1 MNTVNLEAEKS
12 VLGAILIDPSKLK
25 KVRDIISWKDFSDST
40 NQWVFRCMEW
50 LDKQDIEV
58 DIITLTD
65 AMKKAGVY
73 ETIGSAYPLELT
85 EHTPTSAR
93 VLDYAKIVK
102 SCSDARKMGDI
113 VSQASHIASEGGDID
128 EAVKKIKEKLNEV
141 NNLGGKSNKYQV
153 VSMAEFSEEAKARFD
168 NWGKLQG
175 ISTGFPSLD
184 SLTLGLV
191 GGELIIIAGAT
202 SRGKL
207 ERVSE
212 IVPTPTG
219 DRRFGDLK
227 VGDYVFGSNGKPTMV
242 TGVFPNGMMDI
253 YRVHMSDNSYLDVG
267 KEHLWTLQRK
277 NRPDRVLSTADLIK
291 KIPSRGYTIPTVEP
305 LEYSD
310 THTPAD
316 PYLVGLYIA
325 DGSFKFRQATITKK
339 SGSVVDY
346 ISTIDEPKRRDE
358 YEGHCGRFIFMAES
372 KLSRYIKSCGLSEV
386 KSAGKFIPQEWFT
399 KSYEIRLRLIRGLM
413 DGDGSYLLKRGQKH
427 RTMMYHTASEQLAN
441 DFVRL
446 VTSCGWVAVK
456 GVVKHK
462 KGNYSRVSLRSTRF
476 TNPFLKSKEADIWRP
491 LDKEEKRRPVKVEL
505 VGREEAMCIKVAAED
520 QLYVGD
526 TRFHIVTHNTLL
538 AMNIANNIAKTGK
551 RVLFVTLE
559 MTHAELTSRYMY
571 INGGADSRDY
581 KTVALNTLFQQND
594 ELDWRDIDGLIKNA
608 KERLDVDLVIIDHL
622 HYFSRD
628 TVNTAEDLGRITKEF
643 KKNAIRYNIP
653 IILISHIRKMAK
665 DEQLSGESLRGCLP
679 FDEKVMTDRGEI
691 RIKDIKA
698 GDKIISTTE
707 DLKKTIEPVT
717 AKWETGSKLIYRI
730 TLEDGRSIRVSGSHR
745 ILTLFGY
752 TRAENLFAGDYV
764 FVHKSPKVNKRRSG
778 LTELKVTRVEAL
790 EEMLTYDLEI
800 ATTHNYAVNGVV
812 THNSSLIAQD
822 SDIVLLVDRDP
833 KTNEMGVMIDK
844 NRNRGKLSDRTKD
857 WNGQSDREVNTVFLE
872 FNSTKLRDPKTLPEG
887 ISELFPGAKVVP
899 ITNKEKE

>member
-85 EHTPTSAR
+85 EYTPTSAR

-202 SRGKL
+202 SRGK
-207 ERVSE
+207 S
-212 IVPTPTG
+212 
-219 DRRFGDLK
+219 
-227 VGDYVFGSNGKPTMV
+227 
-242 TGVFPNGMMDI
+242 
-253 YRVHMSDNSYLDVG
+253 
-267 KEHLWTLQRK
+267 
-277 NRPDRVLSTADLIK
+277 
-291 KIPSRGYTIPTVEP
+291 
-305 LEYSD
+305 
-310 THTPAD
+310 
-316 PYLVGLYIA
+316 
-325 DGSFKFRQATITKK
+325 
-339 SGSVVDY
+339 
-346 ISTIDEPKRRDE
+346 
-358 YEGHCGRFIFMAES
+358 
-372 KLSRYIKSCGLSEV
+372 
-386 KSAGKFIPQEWFT
+386 
-399 KSYEIRLRLIRGLM
+399 
-413 DGDGSYLLKRGQKH
+413 
-427 RTMMYHTASEQLAN
+427 
-441 DFVRL
+441 
-446 VTSCGWVAVK
+446 
-456 GVVKHK
+456 
-462 KGNYSRVSLRSTRF
+462 
-476 TNPFLKSKEADIWRP
+476 
-491 LDKEEKRRPVKVEL
+491 
-505 VGREEAMCIKVAAED
+505 
-520 QLYVGD
+520 
-526 TRFHIVTHNTLL
+526 LL
-538 AMNIANNIAKTGK
+538 AMSIANNVAKRGK

-581 KTVALNTLFQQND
+581 KTVALNTIFQQND
-594 ELDWRDIDGLIKNA
+594 ELDWKDIDGLIKNA

-628 TVNTAEDLGRITKEF
+628 TVNTSEDLGRITKEF

-679 FDEKVMTDRGEI
+679 FDEKVTTDRGEI
-691 RIKDIKA
+691 PIKDIKA

-790 EEMLTYDLEI
+790 EEMLTCDLEI